1 MTADDEQV
9 TSADAS
15 ARAVTQLRRGADSTS
30 RAEPGT
36 GPVTGVNGRGS
47 SVPAVRVEGVVKRFG
62 ATVALDG
69 AGLVVPAGMVF
80 GLLGPNGAGKTT
92 LVRILATL
100 LLPDAGRAE
109 VFGRDVAGEPA
120 AVRELIGL
128 TGQFAAVDELLT
140 GRENLEMFGRLF
152 KLPGEQARRRA
163 GELLERFG
171 LAQAADRPARTYSG
185 GMRRRLDIA
194 SSLLTRPQVL
204 FLDEPTT
211 GLDPRSR
218 NEIWAAVRELQREGT
233 TLLLTTQYLEE
244 ADQLADRIAV
254 IDRGKVIAEGTGNEL
269 KDRVGGQI
277 LEVELASAGQRDRA
291 QAVLAGVGC
300 GEPQPDER
308 PDRLTLPAP
317 RNGLQLVEEAAAGL
331 RRAQIGVSDIG
342 LRRPTLD
349 DVFLQLTGA
358 PPGEDDAPPAPPA
371 RRRPRRRPPAAD
383 VPAPRAPVLRLHLPP
398 PRAVRS
404 ATTDTAVVT
413 GRNLRHFIRQPD
425 LLVFSTIQP
434 VLFVLL
440 FVYVFGGA
448 IGRSL
453 PHGITYVDFLLPGI
467 FVQSVTFGAS
477 QTAVGLKEDLTRG
490 VVDRFRSM
498 PMARSAVLAGRTV
511 ADLVRNIVVI
521 FLMIAVGYLVG
532 FRFHGGVA
540 GAVGCIAVVA
550 AFGLALSWIFAL
562 VALTVRG
569 TETAQTAGFVV
580 IFPLVFASS
589 VFVPVSTYPDWLQA
603 FAKINPVTVTANAA
617 RSLALFGTP
626 ASLGAAAAWIGGL
639 LAVFIPLSV
648 WRYRRI
654 S

>member
-1 MTADDEQV
+1 
-9 TSADAS
+9 
-15 ARAVTQLRRGADSTS
+15 
-30 RAEPGT
+30 
-36 GPVTGVNGRGS
+36 
-47 SVPAVRVEGVVKRFG
+47 
-62 ATVALDG
+62 VALNG
-69 AGLVVPAGMVF
+69 AGLEVPAGMVF
-80 GLLGPNGAGKTT
+80 GLLGPNGAGKAT

-100 LLPDAGRAE
+100 LAPDAGRVE
-109 VFGRDVAGEPA
+109 VFGHDVAGEPA

-152 KLPGEQARRRA
+152 KPPEQAHSRA
-163 GELLERFG
+163 GELLERFE
-171 LAQAADRPARTYSG
+171 LAEAGDRPARTYSG

-218 NEIWAAVRELQREGT
+218 SEIWAIVRELRREGT

-277 LEVELASAGQRDRA
+277 LEVELSSAGQRDRA

-300 GEPQPDER
+300 GEPEPDER

-317 RNGLQLVEEAAAGL
+317 RNGLVLVEEAAAEL

-342 LRRPTLD
+342 MRRPTLD

-358 PPGEDDAPPAPPA
+358 PPSEDGGAPSPRT
-371 RRRPRRRPPAAD
+371 RRRPRPQQPQPD
-383 VPAPRAPVLRLHLPP
+383 VPAPRRPVLRLRSPS

-404 ATTDTAVVT
+404 ALTHTAVVT

-425 LLVFSTIQP
+425 LLTFSTIQP
-434 VLFVLL
+434 VIFVLL

-448 IGRSL
+448 VGRSL
-453 PHGITYVDFLLPGI
+453 PHGVAYVDFLLPGI
-467 FVQSVTFGAS
+467 FVQSVTFRAS
-477 QTAVGLKEDLTRG
+477 QTAVGLSEDLERG

-511 ADLVRNIVVI
+511 ADLVRNIAI
-521 FLMIAVGYLVG
+521 IGLMIVVGYLVG

-540 GAVGCIAVVA
+540 GRLRASPSSPPSASPSAGSSRSWRLPSA
-550 AFGLALSWIFAL
+550 APRRRRRPG
-562 VALTVRG
+562 
-569 TETAQTAGFVV
+569 
-580 IFPLVFASS
+580 SS
-589 VFVPVSTYPDWLQA
+589 
-603 FAKINPVTVTANAA
+603 
-617 RSLALFGTP
+617 
-626 ASLGAAAAWIGGL
+626 
-639 LAVFIPLSV
+639 
-648 WRYRRI
+648 
-654 S
+654 

>member
-1 MTADDEQV
+1 MQ
-9 TSADAS
+9 
-15 ARAVTQLRRGADSTS
+15 
-30 RAEPGT
+30 
-36 GPVTGVNGRGS
+36 
-47 SVPAVRVEGVVKRFG
+47 
-62 ATVALDG
+62 
-69 AGLVVPAGMVF
+69 
-80 GLLGPNGAGKTT
+80 
-92 LVRILATL
+92 
-100 LLPDAGRAE
+100 
-109 VFGRDVAGEPA
+109 PA

-163 GELLERFG
+163 GELLERFD

-218 NEIWAAVRELQREGT
+218 NEIWAIARELRREGT
-233 TLLLTTQYLEE
+233 TILLTTQYLEE

-277 LEVELASAGQRDRA
+277 LEVELASAEQRDRA
-291 QAVLAGVGC
+291 QALLAGVGC

-317 RNGLQLVEEAAAGL
+317 RDGLRLVEEAAAGL

-358 PPGEDDAPPAPPA
+358 PPSEDGDGPSPRT
-371 RRRPRRRPPAAD
+371 RRRTRPKPPEPDVQAPRR
-383 VPAPRAPVLRLHLPP
+383 PVLPLRFPSP
-398 PRAVRS
+398 QAVRS
-404 ATTDTAVVT
+404 AVTDTAVVT

-453 PHGITYVDFLLPGI
+453 PHGVTYVDFLLPGI

-498 PMARSAVLAGRTV
+498 PMARSAVLAGRTA
-511 ADLVRNIVVI
+511 ADLVRNILVI
-521 FLMIAVGYLVG
+521 GLMIAVGYLVG
-532 FRFHGGVA
+532 FRFLGGVA
-540 GAVGCIAVVA
+540 AAFGCIAVVA
-550 AFGLALSWIFAL
+550 AFGLVLSWIFAF

-569 TETAQTAGFVV
+569 AETAQTAGFVV

-589 VFVPVSTYPDWLQA
+589 VFVPVSTFPHWLQA
-603 FAKINPVTVTANAA
+603 FAKINPVTVTADAA
-617 RSLALFGTP
+617 RSFALYGTP

-639 LAVFIPLSV
+639 LVVFIPLSV
-648 WRYRRI
+648 SRYRRI